1 MKPIFLSYSRK
12 NVKDVQKIADTLC
25 AGGIRI
31 WQDLESLATGNT
43 DEQIRKA
50 IQEEC
55 AAFFLCI
62 TDESVKSEFIREVEI
77 KEALNKSKR
86 DETFHIVPLIH
97 MPLEKANQKLQ
108 GSMLGDISRYNGV
121 IIHDGET
128 LSEVSSKIRKI
139 LLKAIIKRPADQ
151 DFAISLMTYS
161 RTPGNIQPQLDL
173 DWSRL
178 DFSDKIMSDTIW
190 KTHLLPAL
198 KDVKDAL
205 LNAGVTHIRLYAKA
219 TLSASMAFGYIFRR
233 ETGFKII
240 ISQEEQLWSSQDKP
254 EKPSGLKIKV
264 QSRNI
269 GSKHL
274 GINLSI
280 TSSIDNSLGNYI
292 DKQHLS
298 LCAELFCEPAEGPS
312 RESVPNHNV
321 ASAMAWEIGN
331 AVRDAKSKYNIADI
345 HIFGAMPLGLAV
357 LIGSELNACGIIH
370 LYEFNKSESM
380 YYPSWTLEGN
390 Y

>member
-1 MKPIFLSYSRK
+1 MKPVFLSYSRK
-12 NVKDVQKIADTLC
+12 NVKDVQEIADTLC

-31 WQDLESLATGNT
+31 WQDIESLAAGNT

-55 AAFFLCI
+55 AVFFLYI
-62 TDESVKSEFIREVEI
+62 TDESVESEFIREVEI

-128 LSEVSSKIRKI
+128 LSEASSKIRKI
-139 LLKAIIKRPADQ
+139 LLEAIIKRPADQ

-205 LNAGVTHIRLYAKA
+205 LNAGVTHIRLFAKA
-219 TLSASMAFGYIFRR
+219 TLSASMAFGYVFRR

-240 ISQEEQLWSSQDKP
+240 ISQGEQLWTSLERP
-254 EKPSGLKIKV
+254 EKPSELKIKV

-269 GSKHL
+269 GSTHL
-274 GINLSI
+274 GVNLSI
-280 TSSIDNSLGNYI
+280 TTSIDNSFGNYI
-292 DKQHLS
+292 GKQQLS
-298 LCAELFCEPAEGPS
+298 LRAELFCEPAKGPS
-312 RESVPNHNV
+312 RESVPNNNV
-321 ASAMAWEIGN
+321 ASAMAWQIGN
-331 AVRDAKSKYNIADI
+331 AARDAKSKYNITDI
-345 HIFGAMPLGLAV
+345 HIFGTMPLGLAV
-357 LIGSELNACGIIH
+357 LIGSELNACGRIH

>member
-1 MKPIFLSYSRK
+1 MQPVFLSYSRK

-25 AGGIRI
+25 AGGIRT
-31 WQDLESLATGNT
+31 WQDIEFLATGNT
-43 DEQIRKA
+43 DSQIQKA

-55 AAFFLCI
+55 AAFFMYI
-62 TDESVKSEFIREVEI
+62 TDESVESEFIREVEI
-77 KEALNKSKR
+77 KEALNKSER

-108 GSMLGDISRYNGV
+108 GSMRGDISRYNGA

-128 LSEVSSKIRKI
+128 LSEASSKIRKI
-139 LLKAIIKRPADQ
+139 LLKAIIKRPAYQ
-151 DFAISLMTYS
+151 DFAISLMTYL
-161 RTPGNIQPQLDL
+161 RTPGNIQSQLDL

-205 LNAGVTHIRLYAKA
+205 LNAGVMDIRLFAKA

-240 ISQEEQLWSSQDKP
+240 ISQREQLWTSLERP

-292 DKQHLS
+292 DKQQLS
-298 LCAELFCEPAEGPS
+298 LRAELFCEPAEGPS

-331 AVRDAKSKYNIADI
+331 AVRDAKSKYNITDI

-357 LIGSELNACGIIH
+357 LIGSELNACGRVH

>member
-1 MKPIFLSYSRK
+1 MKPVFLSYSRK
-12 NVKDVQKIADTLC
+12 NVKDVQEIADTLC

-31 WQDLESLATGNT
+31 WQDIESLATGNT

-55 AAFFLCI
+55 AVFFLYI
-62 TDESVKSEFIREVEI
+62 TDESVDSKCIREVEI

-128 LSEVSSKIRKI
+128 LSEASIKIRKI
-139 LLKAIIKRPADQ
+139 LLKAIIKPPADQ
-151 DFAISLMTYS
+151 DFAISLRTYS

-178 DFSDKIMSDTIW
+178 NFSDKIMSDTIW
-190 KTHLLPAL
+190 KTHLLPAV

-205 LNAGVTHIRLYAKA
+205 LNAGVMDIRLFAKA

-240 ISQEEQLWSSQDKP
+240 ISQGEQLWTSLERPK
-254 EKPSGLKIKV
+254 KPSGLKITV

-274 GINLSI
+274 GVNLSI
-280 TSSIDNSLGNYI
+280 TSFIDNSLGNYI
-292 DKQHLS
+292 DAQELF
-298 LCAELFCEPAEGPS
+298 LGAELFCEMPEGPS
-312 RESVPNHNV
+312 RDSVPNHDV

-331 AVRDAKSKYNIADI
+331 KIREAKSKYNITDI
-345 HIFGAMPLGLAV
+345 HIFGAMPLGLAI
-357 LIGSELNACGIIH
+357 LIGSELNACGRIH
-370 LYEFNKSESM
+370 LYENNKSESM

>member
-1 MKPIFLSYSRK
+1 MKPVFLSYSRK

-31 WQDLESLATGNT
+31 WQDIESLATGNT

-55 AAFFLCI
+55 AAFFLYI
-62 TDESVKSEFIREVEI
+62 TDESVESEFIREVEI

-128 LSEVSSKIRKI
+128 LSEASSKIRKI

-205 LNAGVTHIRLYAKA
+205 LNAGVTLIRLYAKA

-240 ISQEEQLWSSQDKP
+240 ISQGEQLWTSLERP
-254 EKPSGLKIKV
+254 EKPSGLKINE

-274 GINLSI
+274 GVNLSI
-280 TSSIDNSLGNYI
+280 TTSIDNGLENYI
-292 DKQHLS
+292 DKQRLS
-298 LCAELFCEPAEGPS
+298 LRSELFCEPAEGPS

-331 AVRDAKSKYNIADI
+331 AVRDAKSKYNITDI

-357 LIGSELNACGIIH
+357 LIGSELNACGRVH

>member
-1 MKPIFLSYSRK
+1 MKTVFLSYSRK
-12 NVKDVQKIADTLC
+12 NVKEVQEIADTLS

-31 WQDLESLATGNT
+31 WQDIESLAAGNT
-43 DEQIRKA
+43 DKQIRKA

-55 AAFFLCI
+55 AAFFLYI
-62 TDESVKSEFIREVEI
+62 TDESVESEFIREVEI
-77 KEALNKSKR
+77 KEALNKSKK

-97 MPLEKANQKLQ
+97 MPLEKANKKLQ
-108 GSMLGDISRYNGV
+108 GSMLGDISRYNGA
-121 IIHDGET
+121 IIHDDET
-128 LSEVSSKIRKI
+128 LSEASSKIRKI
-139 LLKAIIKRPADQ
+139 VLKAIIKRPADQ

-178 DFSDKIMSDTIW
+178 NFSDKIMSDTIW

-205 LNAGVTHIRLYAKA
+205 LNAGVMDIRLFAKA
-219 TLSASMAFGYIFRR
+219 TLSAGIAFGYVFRR

-240 ISQEEQLWSSQDKP
+240 ISQGEQLWTSLERPK
-254 EKPSGLKIKV
+254 KPSELKIKV

-274 GINLSI
+274 GVNLSI
-280 TSSIDNSLGNYI
+280 TSSIDNILGNYI
-292 DKQHLS
+292 DKQQLS
-298 LCAELFCEPAEGPS
+298 LRAELFCEPAKSPS

-331 AVRDAKSKYNIADI
+331 AVRDAKSKYNITDI

-357 LIGSELNACGIIH
+357 LIGSELNACGRIH

>member
-1 MKPIFLSYSRK
+1 MKPVFLSYSRK
-12 NVKDVQKIADTLC
+12 NVKGVQEIADTLS

-31 WQDLESLATGNT
+31 WQDIESLTTGNT

-55 AAFFLCI
+55 AVFFLYI
-62 TDESVKSEFIREVEI
+62 TNESVESEFIREVEI

-86 DETFHIVPLIH
+86 DKTFHIVPLID
-97 MPLEKANQKLQ
+97 MPLAKANQKLQ
-108 GSMLGDISRYNGV
+108 GIMLGDISRYNGV

-151 DFAISLMTYS
+151 DFVISLMTYS

-178 DFSDKIMSDTIW
+178 SFSDKIMSDTIW

-198 KDVKDAL
+198 KDVKDVL
-205 LNAGVTHIRLYAKA
+205 LNAGVMEIRLFAKA
-219 TLSASMAFGYIFRR
+219 TLSAGIAFGYVFKR

-240 ISQEEQLWSSQDKP
+240 INQGEQLWTSLERP
-254 EKPSGLKIKV
+254 EKPSGLRISEE
-264 QSRNI
+264 SRNI
-269 GSKHL
+269 GSTNL
-274 GINLSI
+274 VVNLSI

-292 DKQHLS
+292 DAQKLS
-298 LCAELFCEPAEGPS
+298 LRAELFCEPEEGPS
-312 RESVPNHNV
+312 RDSVPNHSV

-331 AVRDAKSKYNIADI
+331 AIRDAKNKYKITDI

-357 LIGSELNACGIIH
+357 LIGSELNACGRIH

-380 YYPSWTLEGN
+380 YYPSWRLEGD
-390 Y
+390 